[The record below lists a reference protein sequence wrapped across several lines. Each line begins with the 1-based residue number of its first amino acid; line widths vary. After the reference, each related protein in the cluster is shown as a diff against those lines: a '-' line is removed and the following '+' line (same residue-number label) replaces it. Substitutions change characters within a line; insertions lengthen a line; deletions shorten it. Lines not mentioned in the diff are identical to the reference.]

1 MQKTALYSGTVLL
14 LASVFVIACKKD
26 SDSNNN
32 NTGKTKT
39 ELITSS
45 TWKFDNAK
53 IGTTDISG
61 FFDDCDKD
69 NTVTFVSNGT
79 GTADEGATKCD
90 AADPQTTPFN
100 WNFENN
106 ETSIHTTTPL
116 FPGTG
121 DFKINALSD
130 TQLAVARDTLI
141 LGITQ
146 SIVITLTH

>member
-1 MQKTALYSGTVLL
+1 MQKMALYSGIVLL
-14 LASVFVIACKKD
+14 LACAFFMACKKD
-26 SDSNNN
+26 SDNNS

-61 FFDDCDKD
+61 FFDDCEKD

-90 AADPQTTPFN
+90 DSDPQTTPFN

-121 DFKINALSD
+121 DFKLNALSE
-130 TQLAVARDTLI
+130 TQLAVARDTVI

-146 SIVITLTH
+146 SIVITLKH